1 MMKFCPNCGK
11 KVSNDMN
18 FCGDCGAS
26 FDNYSNNKNDNVL
39 YQENKTNEMAVVG
52 FILSLFSLL
61 TCGVLSIPSLIISIV
76 GLNNAKKNNGNGIG
90 FAIAGIV
97 ISSIF
102 ILFLLLFILALFLGF
117 SWSYNTVMF

>member
-11 KVSNDMN
+11 KVINDMK
-18 FCGDCGAS
+18 FCGDCGTS
-26 FDNYSNNKNDNVL
+26 FEKYKNNHDGMS
-39 YQENKTNEMAVVG
+39 YQVNKTHEMAVTG

-61 TCGVLSIPSLIISIV
+61 ACGVLSIPSLIISIV
-76 GLNNAKKNNGNGIG
+76 GLNEAKKNNGNGIG

-102 ILFLLLFILALFLGF
+102 VLLFLLFILALFFGF
-117 SWSYNTVMF
+117 SWTYNTLMI